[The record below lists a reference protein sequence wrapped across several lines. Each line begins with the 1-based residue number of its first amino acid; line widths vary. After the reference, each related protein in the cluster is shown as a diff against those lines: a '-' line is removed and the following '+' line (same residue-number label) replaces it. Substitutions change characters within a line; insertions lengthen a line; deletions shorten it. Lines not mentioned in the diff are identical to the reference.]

1 MKPNNAI
8 ILAAGM
14 GVRLRPMTE
23 RIPKALITCAG
34 WPLLSYALE
43 FAGRVVK
50 EDGKIVV
57 VTGFQAEK
65 VVEFLDEV
73 APDISVSHNAEY
85 EKANLLSVAAGLRKV
100 DGDFLLM
107 NVDHIY
113 PFAFAQR
120 LVDAPGDVVAAVDG
134 DRTLVE
140 DDMKVRTDADGGVR
154 SISKKLTEFDM
165 GYIGMSLVRPAGLE
179 AYRASFE
186 AATATRG
193 DQAVAEDVLQAL
205 SDGDRP
211 ARICDLSGLSWL
223 EVDTPGDLEVAEE
236 HLMNDPDMLTRD
248 FEP

>member
-1 MKPNNAI
+1 MKLNNAI

-43 FAGRVVK
+43 FARRVVK
-50 EDGKIVV
+50 ENGKIVV

-73 APDISVSHNAEY
+73 APDVSVSHNAGY
-85 EKANLLSVAAGLRKV
+85 EKANLLSVAAGLERV

-140 DDMKVRTDADGGVR
+140 DDMKVRTDAHGGVR
-154 SISKKLTEFDM
+154 AISKQLTEFDM
-165 GYIGMSLVRPAGLE
+165 GYIGMSLVRPAGLD
-179 AYRASFE
+179 AYRESFK
-186 AATATRG
+186 AAQSSRG
-193 DQAVAEDVLQAL
+193 DRAVAEDVIQAL
-205 SDGDRP
+205 SNSERP
-211 ARICDLSGLSWL
+211 ARTCDLSGLSWL
-223 EVDTPGDLEVAEE
+223 EVDTPDDLEVAEG
-236 HLMNDPDMLTRD
+236 HLMNDPDMLSRG
-248 FEP
+248 FES